1 MQSVAVYVD
10 LVVGLVST
18 DVSGVA
24 SVEIVVEASN
34 LQHRSTSDT
43 GLIRI
48 AHESPKESS

>member
-1 MQSVAVYVD
+1 MVVSVE
-10 LVVGLVST
+10 LVVLRLASA